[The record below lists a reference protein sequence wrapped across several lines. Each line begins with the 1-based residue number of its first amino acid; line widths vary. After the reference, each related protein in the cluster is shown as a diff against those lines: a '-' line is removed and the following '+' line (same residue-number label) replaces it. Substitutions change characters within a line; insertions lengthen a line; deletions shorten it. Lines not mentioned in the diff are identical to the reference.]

1 MHTRRLTIPDS
12 NMNQP
17 QGNKMNKIIVG
28 LFGGLASII
37 ALTVLSG
44 CWFTV
49 SEGHEGV
56 VTRWSKARYSV
67 GSGLNFKAPLID
79 GVVHLEMRE
88 IANKETMQAATK
100 DQLPATVIISTNWQI
115 NKGTAFEFFQHY
127 GTRERFEA
135 MILDR
140 KLQNAVKAALPNF
153 TADEL
158 IQNRQKAAMLIDQVM
173 DEAMKDYPVTITAAQ
188 IEDIQLPE
196 SYMKAVM
203 AKEQAR
209 QESERERHILSRQN
223 YSAQQQ
229 VQSAKAQAEAT
240 LLQAEADAKAIE
252 LNGRAN
258 ALAAEL
264 MAKAIAANPALVQY
278 EYAKKWNGTMPH
290 MVPPGNAP
298 MLLQIPGR

>member
-1 MHTRRLTIPDS
+1 MGKAI
-12 NMNQP
+12 
-17 QGNKMNKIIVG
+17 GG
-28 LFGGLASII
+28 LFAALIGIV
-37 ALTVLSG
+37 ALTVLFG

-49 SEGHEGV
+49 AEGHEGV

-67 GSGLNFKAPLID
+67 GPGLNFKSPLID
-79 GVVHLEMRE
+79 SVIHLDIRE
-88 IANKETMQAATK
+88 LANKETMQAATK

-115 NKGTAFEFFQHY
+115 KKGTSFEFYQKY

-140 KLQNAVKAALPNF
+140 KLQNAVKSVLPGF

-158 IQNRQKAAMLIDQVM
+158 IQNRQKAAMAIDKAM
-173 DEAMKDYPVTITAAQ
+173 DEAMLEYPVTITAAQ

-196 SYMKAVM
+196 SYMRAVM

-209 QESERERHILSRQN
+209 QEAERERHILARQN

-229 VQSAKAQAEAT
+229 VQTAEASAKAT
-240 LLQAEADAKAIE
+240 LVQAEADAKAIE
-252 LNGRAN
+252 LKGRAD
-258 ALAAEL
+258 ALAADL
-264 MAKAIAANPALVQY
+264 MAKAIATNPSLVQY

-298 MLLQIPGR
+298 MLLQIPNC